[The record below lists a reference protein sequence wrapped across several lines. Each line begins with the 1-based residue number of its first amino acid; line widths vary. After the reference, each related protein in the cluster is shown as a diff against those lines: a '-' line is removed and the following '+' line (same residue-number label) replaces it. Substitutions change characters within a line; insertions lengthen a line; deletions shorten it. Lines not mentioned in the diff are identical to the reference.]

1 MKTKVLDCLHI
12 SLVLFTNAIYQL
24 LKLHILPSIPR
35 KNIFMQN
42 SLRKRVDKHHTN
54 SFQVKGYDCVTVCV
68 TVCATV
74 CATVGATVGAAVV
87 TVVVVEAV
95 VDTDSCWLALICP
108 FFCAIWA

>member
-1 MKTKVLDCLHI
+1 MAILTSSVRGPSSVKSIMAATLRNYNVQVCYMYSCL
-12 SLVLFTNAIYQL
+12 T
-24 LKLHILPSIPR
+24 
-35 KNIFMQN
+35 
-42 SLRKRVDKHHTN
+42 
-54 SFQVKGYDCVTVCV
+54 FQVKGYDCVTVCV